1 MVYLAFFVKRLLTNQ
16 AGEIIMNEEKFRELV
31 KKADFPLWGDEDWK
45 PEGAFIDWG
54 SNYDKEIRVLADL
67 IVKEML
73 SLTYNKETLYY
84 NLSEDYFARA
94 MENFREL
101 AKDHF
106 GVK

>member
-1 MVYLAFFVKRLLTNQ
+1 MMSTCL
-16 AGEIIMNEEKFRELV
+16 
-31 KKADFPLWGDEDWK
+31 
-45 PEGAFIDWG
+45 
-54 SNYDKEIRVLADL
+54 KEIEAQCWYQEPCDFDMKTGGLSTIHTKFDRKKFADL

-73 SLTYNKETLYY
+73 ALTYDEETRYY

-106 GVK
+106 GVQ